1 MTNWTAGYVADI
13 DYSHGYYQEL
23 SPEVLSLAM
32 LNKGIATRNG
42 RPFRYLELGFGQ
54 GLSLAIHAAACEG
67 EFWGID
73 FNPGQAA
80 NAKELAESFGA
91 GEHIYDQSFEEFA
104 ARDDLPEFDVITLHG
119 IWSWVSDESR
129 AVIIDLARRKLA
141 FGGVLYISYNCFPGS
156 APMAPLRH
164 LLSLHAELSGPGDY
178 GLTGRIDKS
187 LEFAEQIVDC
197 GAHYF
202 LLNPAVTSKLQA
214 LKGLTRKYLAHE
226 YFNRHWELMA
236 FSDVCEMLADA
247 KLTFAASATLLD
259 HVDTVNLTPARQAL
273 LAEIT
278 HPILRESVRDYIVNA
293 QFRRDIFVKGGREMN
308 AVQRNEAYLAQRF
321 VLVSLPEQIPSKME
335 GLGDEL
341 IFDQNIYQPLIAA
354 MAEQEHAPK
363 TLRELAGISALKHRP
378 LAHLIEAL
386 LVLYGGGHV
395 LPAQNAESVESA
407 KPRCRLLN
415 AHIINRA
422 RFSEDIV
429 CLASPV
435 TGGGFRVVRMEQL
448 FLFARQADVTDPSVW
463 AHFVWQSLSA
473 AGRKITKDGVVLEA
487 AEENIA
493 ELLAQA
499 NEFAAKRLPILQ
511 ALQVVE

>member
-1 MTNWTAGYVADI
+1 MTNWTAGYVTDI

-23 SPEVLSLAM
+23 SPNVLSLAT
-32 LNKGIATRNG
+32 LNKGIATRSG

-104 ARDDLPEFDVITLHG
+104 AREDLPEFDVITLHG

-129 AVIIDLARRKLA
+129 AVIVDLVRRKLA

-164 LLSLHAELSGPGDY
+164 LLSLHAEMSGSDDQ
-178 GLTGRIDKS
+178 GLVGRIDKS
-187 LEFAEQIVDC
+187 LDFAGSIADC

-202 LLNPAVTSKLQA
+202 LLNPAVTSKLNA
-214 LKGLTRKYLAHE
+214 MRGLTRKYLAHE

-236 FSDVCEMLADA
+236 FSDVCEMLTDA

-259 HVDTVNLTPARQAL
+259 HVDAVNLTPARQAL
-273 LAEIT
+273 LAGIA
-278 HPILRESVRDYIVNA
+278 HPILRETVRDYIVNA
-293 QFRRDIFVKGGREMN
+293 QFRRDVFVKGGREMN
-308 AVQRNEAYLAQRF
+308 TVQKNEAYLARRF
-321 VLVSLPEQIPSKME
+321 VLVSMPEDIPTRME

-341 IFDQNIYQPLIAA
+341 VFDENIYKPLVAA
-354 MAEQEHAPK
+354 LADQGHAPK
-363 TLRELAGISALKHRP
+363 SLRQIASTDALQNQP
-378 LAHLIEAL
+378 LAHLTEAL

-395 LPAQNAESVESA
+395 LPAQDAESVERA
-407 KPRCRLLN
+407 QPRCDLLN

-448 FLFARQADVTDPSVW
+448 FLFARQADANPAVW
-463 AHFVWQSLSA
+463 AEFVWQSLSG
-473 AGRKITKDGVVLEA
+473 AGRKVVKDGVVLETA
-487 AEENIA
+487 GENIA

-499 NEFAAKRLPILQ
+499 NEFALKRLPILQ
-511 ALQVVE
+511 ALGVV